1 MIRAPGKIRNVL
13 VRIYEA
19 LAKIQG
25 IDSLLESVSER
36 MVLEST
42 SMGKQTVSR
51 TRAGI
56 AGVVGAVVAFGIA
69 ELVHGLYPSVPSIL
83 VSIAQRIVELTPGGL
98 VTAGIELLG
107 TADIPTLIATVLLGT
122 VVITFLLGNLA
133 VRHQALAL
141 AGVAVLAAIAIA
153 AALADP
159 FVATVPTVIT
169 IVGALLAGSMVTG
182 LLVRVASLRPMAP
195 PSKEEASL
203 MAEPGSAA
211 SPIMRSREAGS
222 DERIFVG
229 RGGFLLLGGG
239 AAVAGLAAA
248 GMGRLLGGGTVESA
262 AKPKKLNLPEAPE
275 EKQPAGKGGQEE
287 AQQAKGKA
295 VTHETLPQPPAD
307 ASIDVPGMP
316 DLITPASSF
325 YLIDTALT
333 SPRIDVNNWKLS
345 VKGAVDNPVE
355 FSYKDLL
362 GMPTRE
368 ADITLSC
375 VSNTIGGG
383 LVSNGRWTGVL
394 LSDVLEEAGM
404 SRDKITSASRQ
415 LVGRSVDGFT
425 AGFKTDIALDGRN
438 ALVAF
443 GLDGSE
449 LPIKHGYPV
458 RLVIPGLYG
467 YVSATK
473 WLTEIELTNWNF
485 DAYWIQ
491 RTWSK
496 EGPVKTQSR
505 IDTISDG
512 DNLSAG
518 KNPIG
523 GIAWAP
529 HRGIEKVEVST
540 DSGQTWNIASLAKQL
555 AEDTWRLYV
564 YDWDAT
570 PGDYTV
576 QVRAT
581 DGNGETQ
588 TAQEASPHPS
598 GATGYHTIDVTVG

>member
-1 MIRAPGKIRNVL
+1 MNK
-13 VRIYEA
+13 
-19 LAKIQG
+19 KTQ
-25 IDSLLESVSER
+25 SR
-36 MVLEST
+36 M
-42 SMGKQTVSR
+42 
-51 TRAGI
+51 RAGI
-56 AGVVGAVVAFGIA
+56 AGVVGAVVAFGIS
-69 ELVHGLYPSVPSIL
+69 ELVHGLYSSVPSIL

-107 TADIPTLIATVLLGT
+107 KADIPTLIVTVLIGT
-122 VVITFLLGNLA
+122 VAITFFLGNLA
-133 VRHQALAL
+133 VGHPSLAL
-141 AGVAVLAAIAIA
+141 AGVAALGAVAVG

-159 FVATVPTVIT
+159 FVAPAPTVIT
-169 IVGALLAGSMVTG
+169 IVGALLAGAVVTELLLRAAG
-182 LLVRVASLRPMAP
+182 LRAAVVPTEGLPLAG
-195 PSKEEASL
+195 
-203 MAEPGSAA
+203 EPGSAA
-211 SPIMRSREAGS
+211 SPVMRSREAGS
-222 DERIFVG
+222 DGRVAVG

-239 AAVAGLAAA
+239 AALAGLAAA
-248 GMGRLLGGGTVESA
+248 GVGRLLGGGTSESA
-262 AKPKKLNLPEAPE
+262 ARPKKLNLPDK
-275 EKQPAGKGGQEE
+275 KQPAGKGKQE
-287 AQQAKGKA
+287 AQKSKGKA

-307 ASIDVPGMP
+307 ASIEVPGMP
-316 DLITPASSF
+316 KLITPASSF
-325 YLIDTALT
+325 YLIDTALS
-333 SPRIDVNNWKLS
+333 SPRIDVNDWKLS

-362 GMPTRE
+362 GMSTRE

-375 VSNTIGGG
+375 VSNTVGGG

-394 LSDVLEEAGM
+394 LSDVLAEAGM
-404 SRDKITSASRQ
+404 SRDKITTSSRQ

-425 AGFKTDIALDGRN
+425 TGFKTDIALDGRN

-443 GLDGSE
+443 GLNGSE
-449 LPIKHGYPV
+449 LPVKHGYPV

-467 YVSATK
+467 YISATK

-496 EGPVKTQSR
+496 EGPINTQSR
-505 IDTISDG
+505 IDTISAG

-518 KNPIG
+518 RNPIG

-529 HRGIEKVEVST
+529 HRGIQKVEVST
-540 DSGQTWNIASLAKQL
+540 DGGETWNTASLAKQL
-555 AEDTWRLYV
+555 AEDTWRQYV
-564 YDWDAT
+564 YDWNAR
-570 PGDYTV
+570 PGDYTI

-588 TAQEASPHPS
+588 TASKAPPHPS

>member
-1 MIRAPGKIRNVL
+1 M
-13 VRIYEA
+13 
-19 LAKIQG
+19 
-25 IDSLLESVSER
+25 
-36 MVLEST
+36 T
-42 SMGKQTVSR
+42 S
-51 TRAGI
+51 RAGI

-133 VRHQALAL
+133 VRHPSLAL
-141 AGVAVLAAIAIA
+141 VGVAVLAAVAIA

-159 FVATVPTVIT
+159 FVATMPTVIT
-169 IVGALLAGSMVTG
+169 IVGALLAGAAVTG
-182 LLVRVASLRPMAP
+182 LLVRAASPRPVAP
-195 PSKEEASL
+195 PTKEEADL
-203 MAEPGSAA
+203 AAEPGSGA

-222 DERIFVG
+222 DGRIAVG

-248 GMGRLLGGGTVESA
+248 GVGRLLGGGTLESA
-262 AKPKKLNLPEAPE
+262 AKPRKLNLPEAPE
-275 EKQPAGKGGQEE
+275 NEQPVGKGEE
-287 AQQAKGKA
+287 AQKGAEKA
-295 VTHETLPQPPAD
+295 ATHETLPQPPAD

-316 DLITPASSF
+316 KLITPASSF
-325 YLIDTALT
+325 YLIDTALS

-362 GMPTRE
+362 GMSTRE

-443 GLDGSE
+443 GLNGSE
-449 LPIKHGYPV
+449 LPTKHGYPV

-505 IDTISDG
+505 IDTIGDG

-540 DSGQTWNIASLAKQL
+540 DGGQTWNTARLAKQL
-555 AEDTWRLYV
+555 AEDTWRLYA
-564 YDWDAT
+564 YDWDAS
-570 PGDYTV
+570 PGDYTI

-581 DGNGETQ
+581 DGNSETQ
-588 TAQEASPHPS
+588 TASEASPHPS

>member
-1 MIRAPGKIRNVL
+1 
-13 VRIYEA
+13 
-19 LAKIQG
+19 
-25 IDSLLESVSER
+25 VSKN
-36 MVLEST
+36 
-42 SMGKQTVSR
+42 MGKKQRITAR
-51 TRAGI
+51 PGI
-56 AGVVGAVVAFGIA
+56 AGVVGAIVAFGIT
-69 ELVHGLYPSVPSIL
+69 ELVHGLYPAVPSIF
-83 VSIAQRIVELTPGGL
+83 VSLAQRVVELTPGTL
-98 VTAGIELLG
+98 VTQGIELLG
-107 TADIPTLIATVLLGT
+107 KADIPTLITTMLIGT
-122 VVITFLLGNLA
+122 IVVAFLLGNLA
-133 VRHQALAL
+133 TARPHLAL
-141 AGVAVLAAIAIA
+141 AGVVALAAIAIA

-159 FVATVPTVIT
+159 FVAPVPTIIT
-169 IVGALLAGSMVTG
+169 IVGALLAGAAITE
-182 LLVRVASLRPMAP
+182 LLVRTAGYAAAAQP
-195 PSKEEASL
+195 PTEQAVP
-203 MAEPGSAA
+203 AGEPGSAA

-222 DERIFVG
+222 DEGITVG

-248 GMGRLLGGGTVESA
+248 GLGRLLGGGSA
-262 AKPKKLNLPEAPE
+262 EIASSPKKLNLPEAPDKE
-275 EKQPAGKGGQEE
+275 QQEG
-287 AQQAKGKA
+287 KGKA
-295 VTHETLPQPPAD
+295 ATHETLPQPPAD

-316 DLITPASSF
+316 ELITPASTF
-325 YLIDTALT
+325 YLIDTELT
-333 SPRIDVNNWKLS
+333 SPRIDVNTWKLS

-362 GMPTRE
+362 GLPTRE

-375 VSNTIGGG
+375 VSNTVGGG

-394 LSDVLEEAGM
+394 LSDVLEEAGL
-404 SRDKITSASRQ
+404 SRDKITGASRQ

-425 AGFKTDIALDGRN
+425 TGFKTDIALDGRN

-443 GLDGSE
+443 GLNGSE

-505 IDTISDG
+505 IDTIADG
-512 DNLSAG
+512 DSLSAG
-518 KNPIG
+518 SNPVG

-540 DSGQTWNIASLAKQL
+540 DGGQTWNTANLAKQL
-555 AEDTWRLYV
+555 AEDTWRQYV
-564 YDWDAT
+564 YDWNAT
-570 PGDYTV
+570 PGDYTI

-581 DGNGETQ
+581 DGTGETQ
-588 TAQEASPHPS
+588 TAAEAPPHPS

>member
-1 MIRAPGKIRNVL
+1 MNK
-13 VRIYEA
+13 
-19 LAKIQG
+19 KT
-25 IDSLLESVSER
+25 ER
-36 MVLEST
+36 RM
-42 SMGKQTVSR
+42 
-51 TRAGI
+51 RAGI
-56 AGVVGAVVAFGIA
+56 AGVVGAVVAFGIS
-69 ELVHGLYPSVPSIL
+69 ELVHGLYSSVPSIL

-107 TADIPTLIATVLLGT
+107 KADIPTLIVTVLIGT
-122 VVITFLLGNLA
+122 VAITFFLGNLA
-133 VRHQALAL
+133 VRHPSLAL
-141 AGVAVLAAIAIA
+141 AGVAVLAAIALA

-159 FVATVPTVIT
+159 FVAPAPTVIT
-169 IVGALLAGSMVTG
+169 IALALLAGAVVTELLLRAAG
-182 LLVRVASLRPMAP
+182 LRAAVVPTEGP
-195 PSKEEASL
+195 PL
-203 MAEPGSAA
+203 TGEPGSAA
-211 SPIMRSREAGS
+211 SPVMRSREAGS
-222 DERIFVG
+222 DSRVAVG

-239 AAVAGLAAA
+239 AALAGLAAA
-248 GMGRLLGGGTVESA
+248 GVGRLLGGGTSESA
-262 AKPKKLNLPEAPE
+262 ARPKKLNLPDK
-275 EKQPAGKGGQEE
+275 KQPAGKGRQE
-287 AQQAKGKA
+287 AQKSKGKA

-316 DLITPASSF
+316 KLITPASTF
-325 YLIDTALT
+325 YLIDTALS
-333 SPRIDVNNWKLS
+333 SPRIDVNDWTLS

-355 FSYKDLL
+355 FSYRDLL
-362 GMPTRE
+362 GMSTRE

-375 VSNTIGGG
+375 VSNTVGGG

-394 LSDVLEEAGM
+394 LSDVLAEAGM
-404 SRDKITSASRQ
+404 SRDKITTASRQ

-425 AGFKTDIALDGRN
+425 TGFKTDIALDGRN

-443 GLDGSE
+443 GLNGSE
-449 LPIKHGYPV
+449 LPVKHGYPV

-467 YVSATK
+467 YISATK

-505 IDTISDG
+505 IDTINAG
-512 DNLSAG
+512 DNLSSG

-529 HRGIEKVEVST
+529 HRGIQKVEVST
-540 DSGQTWNIASLAKQL
+540 DGGETWNTARLAKQL
-555 AEDTWRLYV
+555 AEDTWRQYV
-564 YDWDAT
+564 YDWEAQ
-570 PGDYTV
+570 PGDYTI

-581 DGNGETQ
+581 DGTGETQ
-588 TAQEASPHPS
+588 TASKAPPHPS

>member
-1 MIRAPGKIRNVL
+1 MIRAAERIRNVL
-13 VRIYEA
+13 VRICT
-19 LAKIQG
+19 LQVTILG
-25 IDSLLESVSER
+25 IDSRESVSQRE
-36 MVLEST
+36 VLEST
-42 SMGKQTVSR
+42 SMSKKTESR

-69 ELVHGLYPSVPSIL
+69 ELVHGLYSSVPSIL

-107 TADIPTLIATVLLGT
+107 KADIPTLIATVLIAT
-122 VVITFLLGNLA
+122 MAISFYLGNLA
-133 VRHQALAL
+133 VRHPSLAL
-141 AGVAVLAAIAIA
+141 AGVAALAAIAVG

-169 IVGALLAGSMVTG
+169 IAGALLAGATVTE
-182 LLVRVASLRPMAP
+182 LLLRVAGLRAAVEP
-195 PSKEEASL
+195 KEEPPLAG
-203 MAEPGSAA
+203 EPASAA
-211 SPIMRSREAGS
+211 SPVVRSREAGS
-222 DERIFVG
+222 VGRISVG

-248 GMGRLLGGGTVESA
+248 GVGRLLGGGSVESA
-262 AKPKKLNLPEAPE
+262 AKPKKLNLPEAPDK
-275 EKQPAGKGGQEE
+275 KQPAGKGEQEE
-287 AQQAKGKA
+287 AQKSAGKA

-316 DLITPASSF
+316 KLITPASTF
-325 YLIDTALT
+325 YLIDTALS
-333 SPRIDVNNWKLS
+333 SPRIDVNDWTLS
-345 VKGAVDNPVE
+345 VKGAVDNPVD

-362 GMPTRE
+362 GMSTRE

-375 VSNTIGGG
+375 VSNPVGGG

-394 LSDVLEEAGM
+394 LSDVLAEAGM
-404 SRDKITSASRQ
+404 SRDKITNASRQ
-415 LVGRSVDGFT
+415 LVGRSVEGFT
-425 AGFKTDIALDGRN
+425 TGFKTDIALDGRN

-443 GLDGSE
+443 GLNGSE
-449 LPIKHGYPV
+449 LPVKHGYPV

-496 EGPVKTQSR
+496 EGPIKTQSR
-505 IDTISDG
+505 IDTVQAG
-512 DNLSAG
+512 DNLSPG

-540 DSGQTWNIASLAKQL
+540 DGGETWNEASLAKQL
-555 AEDTWRLYV
+555 AEDTWRQYV
-564 YDWDAT
+564 YDWDAR
-570 PGDYTV
+570 PGDYTI

-588 TAQEASPHPS
+588 TSAEAPPHPS

>member
-1 MIRAPGKIRNVL
+1 
-13 VRIYEA
+13 
-19 LAKIQG
+19 
-25 IDSLLESVSER
+25 VSKN
-36 MVLEST
+36 
-42 SMGKQTVSR
+42 MGKKTTMTS
-51 TRAGI
+51 RAGI

-69 ELVHGLYPSVPSIL
+69 ELVHGLYSSVPSIL

-122 VVITFLLGNLA
+122 VVITFVLGNLA
-133 VRHQALAL
+133 VRHPALAL
-141 AGVAVLAAIAIA
+141 AGVAVLAAVAIA

-159 FVATVPTVIT
+159 FVATMPTVIT
-169 IVGALLAGSMVTG
+169 IVGALLAGAAITE
-182 LLVRVASLRPMAP
+182 LLLREAGLRPAAQP
-195 PSKEEASL
+195 TEEPLVAG
-203 MAEPGSAA
+203 EPGSAA

-222 DERIFVG
+222 DERIALG

-248 GMGRLLGGGTVESA
+248 GVGRLLGGGTVESA
-262 AKPKKLNLPEAPE
+262 AKPKKLNLPEAPDK
-275 EKQPAGKGGQEE
+275 KQPAGMGEKEE
-287 AQQAKGKA
+287 AQQAKGKS
-295 VTHETLPQPPAD
+295 VTHETLPQPPVD

-316 DLITPASSF
+316 KLITPASSF
-325 YLIDTALT
+325 YLIDTALS

-362 GMPTRE
+362 GMSTRE

-404 SRDKITSASRQ
+404 SRDKITSTSRQ

-443 GLDGSE
+443 GLNGSE

-505 IDTISDG
+505 IDTIGDG

-540 DSGQTWNIASLAKQL
+540 DGGQTWNTARLAKQL
-555 AEDTWRLYV
+555 AEDTWRLFN
-564 YDWDAT
+564 YDWDAS
-570 PGDYTV
+570 PGDYTI

-588 TAQEASPHPS
+588 TASEASPHPS

>member
-1 MIRAPGKIRNVL
+1 MSKKTQR
-13 VRIYEA
+13 
-19 LAKIQG
+19 
-25 IDSLLESVSER
+25 R
-36 MVLEST
+36 M
-42 SMGKQTVSR
+42 
-51 TRAGI
+51 RAGI
-56 AGVVGAVVAFGIA
+56 AGVVGAVVAFGIS
-69 ELVHGLYPSVPSIL
+69 ELVHGLYSSVPSIL

-107 TADIPTLIATVLLGT
+107 KADVPTLIVTVLLGT
-122 VVITFLLGNLA
+122 VTIAFFLGNLA
-133 VRHQALAL
+133 VRHPSLAL
-141 AGVAVLAAIAIA
+141 AGVAVLAVIAVV

-159 FVATVPTVIT
+159 FVPPAPTVIT
-169 IVGALLAGSMVTG
+169 VAVALLSGAAITE
-182 LLVRVASLRPMAP
+182 LLLRPAGLRATVVPTEGP
-195 PSKEEASL
+195 PL
-203 MAEPGSAA
+203 VGEPGSAA
-211 SPIMRSREAGS
+211 SPVVRAREAGS
-222 DERIFVG
+222 DGRMAVG

-239 AAVAGLAAA
+239 AAVAGLTAASV
-248 GMGRLLGGGTVESA
+248 GRLLGDGTVQSA
-262 AKPKKLNLPEAPE
+262 ARPKKLNLPEAPDQ
-275 EKQPAGKGGQEE
+275 KQPAGKGE
-287 AQQAKGKA
+287 ADKSTGKA
-295 VTHETLPQPPAD
+295 ATHESLPQPPAD

-316 DLITPASSF
+316 KLITPASSF
-325 YLIDTALT
+325 YLIDTALS
-333 SPRIDVNNWKLS
+333 SPRIDVNDWTLS
-345 VKGAVDNPVE
+345 VKGAVDNPVK

-362 GMPTRE
+362 DMPTRE

-375 VSNTIGGG
+375 VSNTVGGG

-394 LSDVLEEAGM
+394 LSDVLAEAGM
-404 SRDKITSASRQ
+404 SRDKLARASRQ

-425 AGFKTDIALDGRN
+425 AGFKTAIALDGRN

-443 GLDGSE
+443 GLNGSE
-449 LPIKHGYPV
+449 LPVKHGYPV

-505 IDTISDG
+505 IDTIADG

-518 KNPIG
+518 SNPIG

-529 HRGIEKVEVST
+529 HRGIEQVEVST
-540 DSGQTWNIASLAKQL
+540 DGGQTWNTANLAKQL
-555 AEDTWRLYV
+555 AEDTWRQYV
-564 YDWDAT
+564 YDWNAT
-570 PGDYTV
+570 PGDYTI

-588 TAQEASPHPS
+588 TAAEAPPHPS
-598 GATGYHTIDVTVG
+598 GATGYHTIDVSVG

>member
-1 MIRAPGKIRNVL
+1 
-13 VRIYEA
+13 
-19 LAKIQG
+19 
-25 IDSLLESVSER
+25 
-36 MVLEST
+36 
-42 SMGKQTVSR
+42 MGKKGTVTS
-51 TRAGI
+51 RAGI
-56 AGVVGAVVAFGIA
+56 AGVVGAVVAFGIT
-69 ELVHGLYPSVPSIL
+69 ELVHGLYSSVPSIL

-98 VTAGIELLG
+98 VTKGIEVLG
-107 TADIPTLIATVLLGT
+107 TADIPTLITTVLFGT

-133 VRHQALAL
+133 VRHPSLAL
-141 AGVAVLAAIAIA
+141 AGVGVLAATSIA

-169 IVGALLAGSMVTG
+169 IVGALLAGAAVSELLLRAAG
-182 LLVRVASLRPMAP
+182 LRATLEPA
-195 PSKEEASL
+195 EEATL
-203 MAEPGSAA
+203 TGEPGSVA
-211 SPIMRSREAGS
+211 SPVMRSREAGS
-222 DERIFVG
+222 DESIAVG
-229 RGGFLLLGGG
+229 RGGFLLLAGG

-248 GMGRLLGGGTVESA
+248 GVGRLLGGGTVKTA
-262 AKPKKLNLPEAPE
+262 VGPKKLNLPEAPR
-275 EKQPAGKGGQEE
+275 KGNEE
-287 AQQAKGKA
+287 AAQKGAGEA
-295 VTHETLPQPPAD
+295 VTHETLPNPPAD
-307 ASIDVPGMP
+307 ASIDVPVMP
-316 DLITPASSF
+316 ELITPASSF
-325 YLIDTALT
+325 YLIDTELT
-333 SPRIDVNNWKLS
+333 SPRIDANDWKLS
-345 VKGAVDNPVE
+345 VNGAVDNPVE

-375 VSNTIGGG
+375 VSNTVGGG

-404 SRDKITSASRQ
+404 SRDKITNASRQ

-425 AGFKTDIALDGRN
+425 TGFKTDIALDGRN

-443 GLDGSE
+443 GLNGSE
-449 LPIKHGYPV
+449 LPVQHGFPV

-496 EGPVKTQSR
+496 EGPIKTQSR
-505 IDTISDG
+505 IDTISAG

-529 HRGIEKVEVST
+529 HRGIERVEVST
-540 DSGQTWNIASLAKQL
+540 DGGETWNTAQLAKQL
-555 AEDTWRLYV
+555 AEDTWRQYV

-570 PGDYTV
+570 PGDHTI

-588 TAQEASPHPS
+588 TAAQAPPHPS
-598 GATGYHTIDVTVG
+598 GATGYHTLYVTVG

>member
-1 MIRAPGKIRNVL
+1 
-13 VRIYEA
+13 
-19 LAKIQG
+19 
-25 IDSLLESVSER
+25 
-36 MVLEST
+36 
-42 SMGKQTVSR
+42 MGKKTVSR

-69 ELVHGLYPSVPSIL
+69 ELVHGLYSSVPSIL
-83 VSIAQRIVELTPGGL
+83 VSIAQRIVELTPGAL

-107 TADIPTLIATVLLGT
+107 TADIPTLIATVLVGM
-122 VVITFLLGNLA
+122 VAITFLLGNLA
-133 VRHQALAL
+133 VRHPALAL

-169 IVGALLAGSMVTG
+169 IVGALLAGSAVTE
-182 LLVRVASLRPMAP
+182 LLVRAASPRAVAP
-195 PSKEEASL
+195 PTKEEASL
-203 MAEPGSAA
+203 TAEPGSAA
-211 SPIMRSREAGS
+211 SPVMRSRETGS
-222 DERIFVG
+222 EERIAVG
-229 RGGFLLLGGG
+229 RGSFLLLGGG

-248 GMGRLLGGGTVESA
+248 GVGRLLGGGTVEIA
-262 AKPKKLNLPEAPE
+262 ARPKKLNLPEAPD
-275 EKQPAGKGGQEE
+275 EKQPAGKGEE
-287 AQQAKGKA
+287 AQGSTGKA

-307 ASIDVPGMP
+307 ASIDIPGMP
-316 DLITPASSF
+316 KLITPASSF
-325 YLIDTALT
+325 YLIDTALS
-333 SPRIDVNNWKLS
+333 SPRIDVNDWTLS

-362 GMPTRE
+362 GLPTRE

-404 SRDKITSASRQ
+404 SRDKITNASKQ
-415 LVGRSVDGFT
+415 LIGRSVDGFT

-443 GLDGSE
+443 GLNGSE

-540 DSGQTWNIASLAKQL
+540 DGGQIWNTASLAKQL
-555 AEDTWRLYV
+555 AEDTWRQYI
-564 YDWDAT
+564 YDWNAT
-570 PGDYTV
+570 PGDYTI

-588 TAQEASPHPS
+588 TAQEAPPHPS

>member
-1 MIRAPGKIRNVL
+1 MIRSTEGIRNVL
-13 VRIYEA
+13 VRICEA
-19 LAKIQG
+19 QATIRG
-25 IDSLLESVSER
+25 IDSRESVSQRE
-36 MVLEST
+36 VLEST
-42 SMGKQTVSR
+42 TMSKRSGSR
-51 TRAGI
+51 VRAGI
-56 AGVVGAVVAFGIA
+56 AGVVGAVVALGIS
-69 ELVHGLYPSVPSIL
+69 ELVHGLYASVPSIL
-83 VSIAQRIVELTPGGL
+83 VSIAQRIVELTPGRL

-107 TADIPTLIATVLLGT
+107 KADIPTLIATVLIGT
-122 VVITFLLGNLA
+122 VAITFFLGNLA
-133 VRHQALAL
+133 VRHPSLAL
-141 AGVAVLAAIAIA
+141 AGVAVLAAIAAA

-159 FVATVPTVIT
+159 FVATAPTVIT
-169 IVGALLAGSMVTG
+169 IAGALLAGAAVTELLLRAAG
-182 LLVRVASLRPMAP
+182 LRATVEPTEAP
-195 PSKEEASL
+195 TL
-203 MAEPGSAA
+203 GEPGSAP
-211 SPIMRSREAGS
+211 SPVMRSREAGS
-222 DERIFVG
+222 EGRISVG
-229 RGGFLLLGGG
+229 RGDFLLLSGG

-248 GMGRLLGGGTVESA
+248 GVGRLLGGGTPESA

-275 EKQPAGKGGQEE
+275 KKQPAGKGQREE
-287 AQQAKGKA
+287 AQQRAGKA

-316 DLITPASSF
+316 KLITPASTF
-325 YLIDTALT
+325 YLIDTALS
-333 SPRIDVNNWKLS
+333 SPRIDVNDWTLS
-345 VKGAVDNPVE
+345 VKGAVDNPVD

-362 GMPTRE
+362 GMSTRE

-375 VSNTIGGG
+375 VSNPVGGG

-404 SRDKITSASRQ
+404 SRDKITNASRQ

-425 AGFKTDIALDGRN
+425 TGFKTDIALDGRN

-443 GLDGSE
+443 GLNGSE
-449 LPIKHGYPV
+449 LPVKHGYPV

-505 IDTISDG
+505 IDTVNDG
-512 DNLSAG
+512 DNLSPG

-540 DSGQTWNIASLAKQL
+540 DGGETWNTAHLAKQL
-555 AEDTWRLYV
+555 AEDTWRQYV
-564 YDWDAT
+564 YDWNAR
-570 PGDYTV
+570 PGDYTI

-588 TAQEASPHPS
+588 TASKAPPHPS

>member
-1 MIRAPGKIRNVL
+1 MIRAAENIRNVL
-13 VRIYEA
+13 VRICKA
-19 LAKIQG
+19 RATIRG
-25 IDSLLESVSER
+25 IDSRESILERE
-36 MVLEST
+36 VLEN
-42 SMGKQTVSR
+42 MGKKR
-51 TRAGI
+51 TITSTAGI
-56 AGVVGAVVAFGIA
+56 AGVVGAVVAFGIT
-69 ELVHGLYPSVPSIL
+69 ELVHGLYSSVPSIF
-83 VSIAQRIVELTPGGL
+83 VSLAQRVVELTPGTL
-98 VTAGIELLG
+98 VTQGIELLG
-107 TADIPTLIATVLLGT
+107 KADIPTLITTMLVGT

-133 VRHQALAL
+133 VGRPSLAL
-141 AGVAVLAAIAIA
+141 AGVAVLAAIAIT

-159 FVATVPTVIT
+159 FVATTPTVIT
-169 IVGALLAGSMVTG
+169 IVGALLAGAVVTE
-182 LLVRVASLRPMAP
+182 LLLRAAGFRATGEPV
-195 PSKEEASL
+195 EESPL
-203 MAEPGSAA
+203 SGEPGSAA
-211 SPIMRSREAGS
+211 SPVMRSREAGS
-222 DERIFVG
+222 DGRIAVG
-229 RGGFLLLGGG
+229 RGGFLLLAGG
-239 AAVAGLAAA
+239 AAAAGLVAA
-248 GMGRLLGGGTVESA
+248 GMGRLLGGGTVKTIA
-262 AKPKKLNLPEAPE
+262 RPKKLNLPEAPDN
-275 EKQPAGKGGQEE
+275 KQRAGEGKQEAAQKGADE
-287 AQQAKGKA
+287 
-295 VTHETLPQPPAD
+295 VVRHETLPKPPAD
-307 ASIDVPGMP
+307 ASIDAPGMP
-316 DLITPASSF
+316 ELITPASSF

-333 SPRIDVNNWKLS
+333 SPRIDANDWKLS

-375 VSNTIGGG
+375 VSNTVGGG

-394 LSDVLEEAGM
+394 LSDVLEQAGM
-404 SRDKITSASRQ
+404 SRDKVTSASRQ

-425 AGFKTDIALDGRN
+425 TGFKTDIALDGRN
-438 ALVAF
+438 AMVAL
-443 GLDGSE
+443 GLNGSE
-449 LPIKHGYPV
+449 LPVEHGYPV

-496 EGPVKTQSR
+496 EGPIKTQSR
-505 IDTISDG
+505 IDTISAG

-540 DSGQTWNIASLAKQL
+540 DGGETWNTARLAKQL
-555 AEDTWRLYV
+555 AEDTWRQYV

-570 PGDYTV
+570 PGDYTI

-588 TAQEASPHPS
+588 TEAQAPPHPS
-598 GATGYHTIDVTVG
+598 GATGYHTMDVTVG

>member
-1 MIRAPGKIRNVL
+1 
-13 VRIYEA
+13 
-19 LAKIQG
+19 
-25 IDSLLESVSER
+25 
-36 MVLEST
+36 
-42 SMGKQTVSR
+42 
-51 TRAGI
+51 
-56 AGVVGAVVAFGIA
+56 
-69 ELVHGLYPSVPSIL
+69 LVHGLYPSVPSIL

-107 TADIPTLIATVLLGT
+107 KADIPTLIVTVLLGT
-122 VVITFLLGNLA
+122 VAIAFFLGNLA
-133 VRHQALAL
+133 VRHPSLAL
-141 AGVAVLAAIAIA
+141 AGVAVLAAVAVA

-159 FVATVPTVIT
+159 FVAPAPTTIT
-169 IVGALLAGSMVTG
+169 IAGALLAGSAVTELLLRAAG
-182 LLVRVASLRPMAP
+182 LRAAVEPTEEP
-195 PSKEEASL
+195 PLAG
-203 MAEPGSAA
+203 EPGSAT
-211 SPIMRSREAGS
+211 SPVVRTREAGS
-222 DERIFVG
+222 DGRIAVG

-248 GMGRLLGGGTVESA
+248 GVGRLLGGGTVQTA
-262 AKPKKLNLPEAPE
+262 ARPKKLNLPEAPDSN
-275 EKQPAGKGGQEE
+275 QPAGKGGE
-287 AQQAKGKA
+287 AQKSRGKA

-316 DLITPASSF
+316 KLITPASTF

-333 SPRIDVNNWKLS
+333 SPRIDVNDWTLT

-362 GMPTRE
+362 GMSTRE

-375 VSNTIGGG
+375 VSNTVGGG

-394 LSDVLEEAGM
+394 LSDVLAEAGM
-404 SRDKITSASRQ
+404 SRDKITRASRQ

-425 AGFKTDIALDGRN
+425 TGFKTDIALDGRN

-443 GLDGSE
+443 GLNGSE
-449 LPIKHGYPV
+449 LPVKHGYPV

-505 IDTISDG
+505 IDTISAG

-529 HRGIEKVEVST
+529 HRGIQKVEVST
-540 DSGQTWNIASLAKQL
+540 DGGETWNTARLAKQL
-555 AEDTWRLYV
+555 AEDTWRQYV
-564 YDWDAT
+564 YDWEAK
-570 PGDYTV
+570 PGDYTI

-581 DGNGETQ
+581 DGNGQTQ
-588 TAQEASPHPS
+588 TAAKAPPHPS

>member
-1 MIRAPGKIRNVL
+1 MSKKTP
-13 VRIYEA
+13 
-19 LAKIQG
+19 
-25 IDSLLESVSER
+25 SR
-36 MVLEST
+36 M
-42 SMGKQTVSR
+42 
-51 TRAGI
+51 RAGI

-69 ELVHGLYPSVPSIL
+69 ELVHGLYSSVPSIL

-107 TADIPTLIATVLLGT
+107 KADIPTLIVTVLLGT
-122 VVITFLLGNLA
+122 VAIAFFLGNLA
-133 VRHQALAL
+133 VRQPSLAL
-141 AGVAVLAAIAIA
+141 AGVAILAAIAVI

-159 FVATVPTVIT
+159 FVAPAPTIIT
-169 IVGALLAGSMVTG
+169 IAGALLAGAAVTELLLRAAG
-182 LLVRVASLRPMAP
+182 LRAAVEPTEEP
-195 PSKEEASL
+195 PLAG
-203 MAEPGSAA
+203 EPGSAT
-211 SPIMRSREAGS
+211 SPVVRAREAGS
-222 DERIFVG
+222 DGGIAVG

-239 AAVAGLAAA
+239 AAVAGLVAA
-248 GMGRLLGGGTVESA
+248 GVGRLLGGGTVQIA
-262 AKPKKLNLPEAPE
+262 ARPKKLNLPEE
-275 EKQPAGKGGQEE
+275 PAGKGK
-287 AQQAKGKA
+287 ADKSTGKA
-295 VTHETLPQPPAD
+295 STHETLPQPPAD

-316 DLITPASSF
+316 KLITPASSF
-325 YLIDTALT
+325 YLIDTALS
-333 SPRIDVNNWKLS
+333 SPRIDVNDWTLS

-355 FSYKDLL
+355 FSFQDLL
-362 GMPTRE
+362 GMSTRE

-375 VSNTIGGG
+375 VSNTVGGG

-394 LSDVLEEAGM
+394 LSDVLAEAGM
-404 SRDKITSASRQ
+404 SRDKITQASRQ

-425 AGFKTDIALDGRN
+425 TGFKTDIALDGRN

-443 GLDGSE
+443 GLNGSE

-467 YVSATK
+467 YISATK

-485 DAYWIQ
+485 DAYWVQ

-505 IDTISDG
+505 IDTVKDG
-512 DNLSAG
+512 DNLSSG

-529 HRGIEKVEVST
+529 HRGIQKVEIST
-540 DSGQTWNIASLAKQL
+540 DGGETWNTARLARQL
-555 AEDTWRLYV
+555 AEDAWRQYV
-564 YDWDAT
+564 YDWEAR
-570 PGDYTV
+570 PGDYTI

-588 TAQEASPHPS
+588 TATETPPHPS

>member
-1 MIRAPGKIRNVL
+1 MSKRSG
-13 VRIYEA
+13 
-19 LAKIQG
+19 
-25 IDSLLESVSER
+25 
-36 MVLEST
+36 
-42 SMGKQTVSR
+42 SR
-51 TRAGI
+51 VRAGI
-56 AGVVGAVVAFGIA
+56 AGVVGAVVALGIS
-69 ELVHGLYPSVPSIL
+69 ELVHGLYASVPSIL
-83 VSIAQRIVELTPGGL
+83 VSIAQRIVELTPGKL

-107 TADIPTLIATVLLGT
+107 KADIPTLIATVIIGT
-122 VVITFLLGNLA
+122 VAITFFLGNLA
-133 VRHQALAL
+133 VRHPSLAL
-141 AGVAVLAAIAIA
+141 AGVGVLAAIAAA

-159 FVATVPTVIT
+159 FVATAPTVIT
-169 IVGALLAGSMVTG
+169 IAGALLAGAAVTELLLRAAG
-182 LLVRVASLRPMAP
+182 LRATV
-195 PSKEEASL
+195 EEPTLAG
-203 MAEPGSAA
+203 EPGSAP
-211 SPIMRSREAGS
+211 SPVMRSREAGS
-222 DERIFVG
+222 EGRISVG
-229 RGGFLLLGGG
+229 RGDFLLLSGG

-248 GMGRLLGGGTVESA
+248 GVGRLLGGGTPESV

-275 EKQPAGKGGQEE
+275 KKQPAGKGQQEE
-287 AQQAKGKA
+287 AQKSAGKA

-316 DLITPASSF
+316 KLITPASTF
-325 YLIDTALT
+325 YLIDTALS
-333 SPRIDVNNWKLS
+333 SPRIDVNDWTLS
-345 VKGAVDNPVE
+345 VKGAVDNPVD

-362 GMPTRE
+362 DMSTRE

-375 VSNTIGGG
+375 VSNPVGGG

-404 SRDKITSASRQ
+404 SRDKITNASRQ

-425 AGFKTDIALDGRN
+425 TGFKTDIALDGRN

-443 GLDGSE
+443 GLNGSE
-449 LPIKHGYPV
+449 LPVKHGYPV

-505 IDTISDG
+505 IDTVNDG
-512 DNLSAG
+512 DNLSPG

-540 DSGQTWNIASLAKQL
+540 DGGQTWNTARLAKQL
-555 AEDTWRLYV
+555 AEDTWRQYV
-564 YDWDAT
+564 YDWNAR
-570 PGDYTV
+570 PGDYTI

-588 TAQEASPHPS
+588 TASKAPPHPS

>member
-1 MIRAPGKIRNVL
+1 MIR
-13 VRIYEA
+13 
-19 LAKIQG
+19 G
-25 IDSLLESVSER
+25 IDSRESVSQRE
-36 MVLEST
+36 VLEST
-42 SMGKQTVSR
+42 TMSKRSGSR
-51 TRAGI
+51 ARAGI
-56 AGVVGAVVAFGIA
+56 AGVVGAVVALGIS
-69 ELVHGLYPSVPSIL
+69 ELVHGLYASVPSIL
-83 VSIAQRIVELTPGGL
+83 VSIAQRIVELTPGKL

-107 TADIPTLIATVLLGT
+107 KADIPTLIATVLIGT
-122 VVITFLLGNLA
+122 VAITFFLGNLA
-133 VRHQALAL
+133 VRHPSLAL
-141 AGVAVLAAIAIA
+141 ASVAVLAAIAAA

-159 FVATVPTVIT
+159 FVATAPTVIT
-169 IVGALLAGSMVTG
+169 IAGALLAGAAVTELLLRAAG
-182 LLVRVASLRPMAP
+182 LRATV
-195 PSKEEASL
+195 EEPTLAG
-203 MAEPGSAA
+203 EPGSAP
-211 SPIMRSREAGS
+211 SPVMRSREAGS
-222 DERIFVG
+222 EGRISVG
-229 RGGFLLLGGG
+229 RGDFLLLSGG

-248 GMGRLLGGGTVESA
+248 GVGRLLGGRTPESA
-262 AKPKKLNLPEAPE
+262 AKPKKLNLHEAPDK
-275 EKQPAGKGGQEE
+275 KQPAGKGQQEE
-287 AQQAKGKA
+287 AQKSAGKA

-316 DLITPASSF
+316 KLITPASTF
-325 YLIDTALT
+325 YLIDTALS
-333 SPRIDVNNWKLS
+333 SPRIDVNDWTLS
-345 VKGAVDNPVE
+345 VKGAVDNPVD

-362 GMPTRE
+362 GMSTRE

-375 VSNTIGGG
+375 VSNPVGGG

-404 SRDKITSASRQ
+404 SRDKITNASRQ

-425 AGFKTDIALDGRN
+425 TGFKTDIALDGRN

-443 GLDGSE
+443 GLNGSE
-449 LPIKHGYPV
+449 LPVKHGYPV

-505 IDTISDG
+505 IDTVNDG
-512 DNLSAG
+512 DNLSPG

-540 DSGQTWNIASLAKQL
+540 DGGETWNTAHLAKQL
-555 AEDTWRLYV
+555 AEDTWRQYV
-564 YDWDAT
+564 YDWNAR
-570 PGDYTV
+570 PGDYTI

-588 TAQEASPHPS
+588 TASKAPPHPS

>member
-1 MIRAPGKIRNVL
+1 
-13 VRIYEA
+13 
-19 LAKIQG
+19 
-25 IDSLLESVSER
+25 
-36 MVLEST
+36 
-42 SMGKQTVSR
+42 MGKQSRSR

-56 AGVVGAVVAFGIA
+56 AGVVGAVVAFGIS
-69 ELVHGLYPSVPSIL
+69 ELVHGLYSPVPSIF
-83 VSIAQRIVELTPGGL
+83 VSLAQRIVELTPGTL
-98 VTAGIELLG
+98 VTQGIELLG
-107 TADIPTLIATVLLGT
+107 TADIPTLIASMLIGT
-122 VVITFLLGNLA
+122 VVFAILLGNLA
-133 VRHQALAL
+133 VSRPNLAL
-141 AGVAVLAAIAIA
+141 AGVAVLAAIAIV

-159 FVATVPTVIT
+159 FVATVPTILT
-169 IVGALLAGSMVTG
+169 IVVALAAGSAVTE
-182 LLVRVASLRPMAP
+182 LLLRTAGLRPASEPVGEPAP
-195 PSKEEASL
+195 AG
-203 MAEPGSAA
+203 APGSAA
-211 SPIMRSREAGS
+211 SPAVRSREAGS
-222 DERIFVG
+222 DEGIAVG

-239 AAVAGLAAA
+239 AAIAGLAAA
-248 GMGRLLGGGTVESA
+248 GVGRLLGGGTAQSA
-262 AKPKKLNLPEAPE
+262 ARPKKLDLP
-275 EKQPAGKGGQEE
+275 EKQPAGDGKQPE
-287 AQQAKGKA
+287 AQEGATEA
-295 VTHETLPQPPAD
+295 VTHETLPNPPAD

-333 SPRIDVNNWKLS
+333 SPSIDANNWKLS

-394 LSDVLEEAGM
+394 LSDVLAEAGM
-404 SRDKITSASRQ
+404 SRDKITAASKQ

-443 GLDGSE
+443 GLNGSE
-449 LPIKHGYPV
+449 LPVKHGYPV

-467 YVSATK
+467 YISATK

-505 IDTISDG
+505 IDTLSAG
-512 DNLSAG
+512 DNLSPG

-540 DSGQTWNIASLAKQL
+540 DGGETWNTASLASQL
-555 AEDTWRLYV
+555 AEDTWRQYV
-564 YDWDAT
+564 YDWNAT
-570 PGDYTV
+570 PGDHTL

-581 DGNGETQ
+581 DGTGETQ
-588 TAQEASPHPS
+588 TASEAPPHPS
-598 GATGYHTIDVTVG
+598 GATGYHTVDVSVG

>member
-1 MIRAPGKIRNVL
+1 MIRSAEGIRNVL
-13 VRIYEA
+13 VRICEA
-19 LAKIQG
+19 QATIRG
-25 IDSLLESVSER
+25 IDSRESVSQRE
-36 MVLEST
+36 VLEST
-42 SMGKQTVSR
+42 SMSKKTESR

-56 AGVVGAVVAFGIA
+56 AGVVGAVVAFGIT
-69 ELVHGLYPSVPSIL
+69 ELVHGLYSSVPSIL

-98 VTAGIELLG
+98 VTKGIELLG
-107 TADIPTLIATVLLGT
+107 KADIPTLIVTVIIGT
-122 VVITFLLGNLA
+122 VTIAFLLGNLA
-133 VRHQALAL
+133 VRRPSLAL
-141 AGVAVLAAIAIA
+141 AGVAVLAAVAIA

-159 FVATVPTVIT
+159 FVAQAPTVIT
-169 IVGALLAGSMVTG
+169 IVGALLAGAAVSELLLRAAG
-182 LLVRVASLRPMAP
+182 LRSTVEPAEEP
-195 PSKEEASL
+195 PLAG
-203 MAEPGSAA
+203 EPGSAA
-211 SPIMRSREAGS
+211 SPVMRSREAGS
-222 DERIFVG
+222 DERIAVG

-248 GMGRLLGGGTVESA
+248 GVGRLLGGGTVKNA
-262 AKPKKLNLPEAPE
+262 VRPKKLNLPEAPDN
-275 EKQPAGKGGQEE
+275 KQQAGKGEQEE
-287 AQQAKGKA
+287 AQKGARKA

-316 DLITPASSF
+316 KLITPASTF

-333 SPRIDVNNWKLS
+333 SPRIDANNWKLS

-375 VSNTIGGG
+375 VSNTVGGG

-404 SRDKITSASRQ
+404 SRDKITSVSRQ

-425 AGFKTDIALDGRN
+425 TGFKTDIALDGRN

-443 GLDGSE
+443 GLNGSE
-449 LPIKHGYPV
+449 LPVQHGYPV

-505 IDTISDG
+505 IDTISAG

-540 DSGQTWNIASLAKQL
+540 DGGQNWNTARLAKQL
-555 AEDTWRLYV
+555 AEDTWRQYV
-564 YDWDAT
+564 YDWEAN
-570 PGDYTV
+570 PGDYTI

-588 TAQEASPHPS
+588 TASKAPPHPS

>member
-1 MIRAPGKIRNVL
+1 
-13 VRIYEA
+13 
-19 LAKIQG
+19 
-25 IDSLLESVSER
+25 
-36 MVLEST
+36 
-42 SMGKQTVSR
+42 MGKQKTMTS
-51 TRAGI
+51 RAGI
-56 AGVVGAVVAFGIA
+56 AGVIGAVVAFGIA

-98 VTAGIELLG
+98 VTAGIEILG
-107 TADIPTLIATVLLGT
+107 TADIPTLIATVLAGT

-133 VRHQALAL
+133 VRHPALAL
-141 AGVAVLAAIAIA
+141 AGVAVLAAVAIA

-159 FVATVPTVIT
+159 FVATIPTVIT
-169 IVGALLAGSMVTG
+169 VVGALIAGSAVTG
-182 LLVRVASLRPMAP
+182 LLLRAASPLPMAP
-195 PSKEEASL
+195 PTQEEASL
-203 MAEPGSAA
+203 AGEPGSAA
-211 SPIMRSREAGS
+211 SPVMRSREAGS
-222 DERIFVG
+222 DERIAVG

-248 GMGRLLGGGTVESA
+248 GVGRLLGGGTVESA
-262 AKPKKLNLPEAPE
+262 ATPKKLNLPEAPD
-275 EKQPAGKGGQEE
+275 EKQSAGKGEE
-287 AQQAKGKA
+287 AEGSTGKS

-307 ASIDVPGMP
+307 ASIDIPGMP
-316 DLITPASSF
+316 KVITPASSF
-325 YLIDTALT
+325 YLIDTALS
-333 SPRIDVNNWKLS
+333 SPRIDVNDWTLS

-362 GMPTRE
+362 GLPTRE

-404 SRDKITSASRQ
+404 SRDKITNASRQ

-443 GLDGSE
+443 GLNGSE

-540 DSGQTWNIASLAKQL
+540 DGGQTWNTASLAKQL

-570 PGDYTV
+570 PGDYTI